1 MQNSENVSVD
11 MDEINKV
18 DFFLLK
24 GIVART
30 KQKKPSNRTK
40 KRVGTFNLEQSFP
53 YIKDYLKPSAGL
65 KHQL

>member
-11 MDEINKV
+11 MDEINTV

-40 KRVGTFNLEQSFP
+40 KRVRTFNLEQSFP
-53 YIKDYLKPSAGL
+53 WIRDYLKPSAGL